1 MNDNFLSFL
10 GIIRKSGNLFFG
22 IETVKKYIEN
32 GRICF
37 VLASNDISENA
48 LKKIKNIS
56 CQNKIKFVFLKNYS
70 SQDLNISTGIFSKIF
85 GISNESLAKKL
96 CCILNENSNNFNQ
109 EELYDK
115 KI

>member
-48 LKKIKNIS
+48 LKNIKNIS
-56 CQNKIKFVFLKNYS
+56 CQNKIKFVFFSLKGLQWFIYIINC
-70 SQDLNISTGIFSKIF
+70 FF
-85 GISNESLAKKL
+85 
-96 CCILNENSNNFNQ
+96 
-109 EELYDK
+109 
-115 KI
+115 